1 MNQIPVLSCR
11 EVSEMENIAAL
22 TVLIRS
28 AYAPHAASGLRYWA
42 THQSAEDTAKRLASG
57 HGFVAELNGVVV
69 ATVTLR
75 QPEPES
81 KVPLLREAATW
92 SFGQFAVAPEHKGRG
107 FGKQIHDFA
116 LLYAAK
122 HGCKKMALHTAQ
134 PATALIAMYRS
145 WGYELAGTCDWRPHT
160 NFVRVLMSK
169 PAPAPH
175 PNAPYPSHRAV
186 APGAASRPFSRRS
199 CQTLEQRPLSG
210 ALTSGRNFRYGSL
223 ADLRSPKLKF
233 RNRPA

>member
-1 MNQIPVLSCR
+1 MNRIPVLSCR

-160 NFVRVLMSK
+160 NFVSVLMSK
-169 PAPAPH
+169 PVPAPQ
-175 PNAPYPSHRAV
+175 PNAA
-186 APGAASRPFSRRS
+186 
-199 CQTLEQRPLSG
+199 
-210 ALTSGRNFRYGSL
+210 
-223 ADLRSPKLKF
+223 
-233 RNRPA
+233 

>member
-1 MNQIPVLSCR
+1 MNQVSFLTCR
-11 EVSEMENIAAL
+11 EVSAIENIAAL

-42 THQSAEDTAKRLASG
+42 THQSVEDTAKRLAAG

-81 KVPLLREAATW
+81 KVALLRETATW
-92 SFGQFAVAPEHKGRG
+92 SFGQFAVAPEHKGKG
-107 FGKQIHDFA
+107 FGKRIHDFA

-122 HGCKKMALHTAQ
+122 HGCTKMAMHTAQ

-160 NFVRVLMSK
+160 NYLSVLMSK
-169 PAPAPH
+169 RVSAVQ
-175 PNAPYPSHRAV
+175 PNAA
-186 APGAASRPFSRRS
+186 
-199 CQTLEQRPLSG
+199 
-210 ALTSGRNFRYGSL
+210 
-223 ADLRSPKLKF
+223 
-233 RNRPA
+233 

>member
-1 MNQIPVLSCR
+1 MNQVPFLTCR
-11 EVSEMENIAAL
+11 EVSANEDIAAL

-57 HGFVAELNGVVV
+57 HGFIAEFEGVVV

-81 KVPLLREAATW
+81 KVALLREPTTW
-92 SFGQFAVAPEHKGRG
+92 SFGQFAVAPEHKGKG

-116 LLYAAK
+116 LLYAANY
-122 HGCKKMALHTAQ
+122 GCTKMALHTAQ

-145 WGYELAGTCDWRPHT
+145 WGYEPAGTCDWRPHT
-160 NFVRVLMSK
+160 NYVSVLMSK
-169 PAPAPH
+169 PLPAVQ
-175 PNAPYPSHRAV
+175 PNAA
-186 APGAASRPFSRRS
+186 
-199 CQTLEQRPLSG
+199 
-210 ALTSGRNFRYGSL
+210 
-223 ADLRSPKLKF
+223 
-233 RNRPA
+233 